1 MTIESPKYIEQ
12 LMNARGNSQRGC
24 RQRDRPQGE
33 PRQTLEVDFVANKGG
48 QRYYVQ
54 SAYQLL
60 SDEKMIQE
68 KRSLLH
74 INDSFKKILLTMD
87 HQNVRH
93 DENGIVTMGL
103 MHFLSDKNSLEA

>member
-1 MTIESPKYIEQ
+1 MSGHRES
-12 LMNARGNSQRGC
+12 L
-24 RQRDRPQGE
+24 DRLWKWILWL
-33 PRQTLEVDFVANKGG
+33 TKGG

-54 SAYQLL
+54 SAYQML

-103 MHFLSDKNSLEA
+103 MHFLSDQNSLEA

>member
-1 MTIESPKYIEQ
+1 MHVAIVSVDV
-12 LMNARGNSQRGC
+12 GNVIV
-24 RQRDRPQGE
+24 RPQGE
-33 PRQTLEVDFVANKGG
+33 SRQTLEVDFVANKGG

-54 SAYQLL
+54 SAYQML
-60 SDEKMIQE
+60 SDEKIIQE

>member
-1 MTIESPKYIEQ
+1 M
-12 LMNARGNSQRGC
+12 
-24 RQRDRPQGE
+24 
-33 PRQTLEVDFVANKGG
+33 
-48 QRYYVQ
+48 
-54 SAYQLL
+54 L
-60 SDEKMIQE
+60 SDEKIIQE

-103 MHFLSDKNSLEA
+103 MHFLSDQNSLEA

>member
-1 MTIESPKYIEQ
+1 MHVAIVSVDV
-12 LMNARGNSQRGC
+12 GNVIV
-24 RQRDRPQGE
+24 RPQGE

-48 QRYYVQ
+48 QRYYVR
-54 SAYQLL
+54 SAYQML